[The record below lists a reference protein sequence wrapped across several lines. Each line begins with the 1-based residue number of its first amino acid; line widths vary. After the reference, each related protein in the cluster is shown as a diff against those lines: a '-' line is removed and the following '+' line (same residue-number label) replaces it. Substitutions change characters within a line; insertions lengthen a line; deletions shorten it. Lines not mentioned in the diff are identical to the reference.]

1 MISEKLILILKLGRL
16 HFLVAGFLLYLLG
29 VLLASVLFNQ
39 FNWERF
45 IWGYLIVL
53 PAHLMVNYSND
64 YFDQEVDRY
73 SSPTQFSG
81 GSGILLAHPELIGFA
96 HKFSLAMI
104 GLSLILAVGFSYF
117 YNAPIIL
124 FLTISGIFLGWYY
137 TAPPLK
143 FSYNGMGEIATVLSG
158 FIIPGLGFAA
168 MMGVLNIQ
176 YILFS
181 VPIMLFYVLFIL
193 SVEVPDREADQK
205 GGKNTFIVRYG
216 RNTGIKLMAMAS
228 ALATLIFL
236 ILPADLYQPINLDLL
251 ALLSF
256 IPTISAVWTLYNR
269 AKSLEILNRS
279 ILRNIN
285 TLVLF
290 VALTNI
296 YLLILFWT
304 G

>member
-104 GLSLILAVGFSYF
+104 GLSFILAVGFSYF

-124 FLTISGIFLGWYY
+124 VLTISGIFLGWYY

>member
-1 MISEKLILILKLGRL
+1 MVSEKLILIIKLGRL

-29 VLLASVLFNQ
+29 VMLASVLFNQ
-39 FNWERF
+39 FSWERF

-53 PAHLMVNYSND
+53 SAHLMVNYSND

-73 SSPTQFSG
+73 SNPTQVSG
-81 GSGILLAHPELIGFA
+81 GSGILQTHPELVGFA

-104 GLSLILAVGFSYF
+104 GLSIILGVGFSYF

-143 FSYNGMGEIATVLSG
+143 FSYNGMGEITTVLSG
-158 FIIPGLGFAA
+158 FLIPGLGFAA
-168 MMGVLNIQ
+168 MMGVLNVQ

-216 RNTGIKLMAMAS
+216 RTTGLKFMVVTS
-228 ALATLIFL
+228 TLATLIFL
-236 ILPADLYQPINLDLL
+236 FLPADLYQPINLDIL

-256 IPTISAVWTLYNR
+256 IPTISAVWTLYNSE
-269 AKSLEILNRS
+269 KSMKILNRN
-279 ILRNIN
+279 IIRNIN
-285 TLVLF
+285 ALVLF
-290 VALTNI
+290 VALINV
-296 YLLILFWT
+296 YLLILYWT